1 MNNGPAAAFRFQ
13 LLFSFGRSQRRPH
26 ILSRVA
32 GLRPGWLRPA
42 GSASR
47 CFFCTFWWQKVPK
60 TIRTSVSRVLRSS
73 SLKRAPDAGLQA
85 NRPRFSTLG
94 LRLGQT
100 PLRPIVRSLSC
111 RCAAEVYSFSA
122 HSPGRLRAEK
132 ANCKSRFL
140 TGCWL
145 RAAGL
150 RPSVSRKVP
159 FAGWGGRA
167 AGASRQRDEAG
178 GFAIHHAKFIIH
190 NRGAPA
196 GAGGLRGAR
205 FLRNFVLWIL
215 WL

>member
-13 LLFSFGRSQRRPH
+13 LLFSFGRSQRRAANSVKSCGP
-26 ILSRVA
+26 SPPVA
-32 GLRPGWLRPA
+32 AARRLCEPD
-42 GSASR
+42 
-47 CFFCTFWWQKVPK
+47 FCTFWWQKVPK

-111 RCAAEVYSFSA
+111 RCAAEVHSFSA

-178 GFAIHHAKFIIH
+178 GFAIHHAKFIIR
-190 NRGAPA
+190 NRVAPA

-205 FLRNFVLWIL
+205 FFRNFVLWIL